1 MLKTEYQYLIKNK
14 PWQETEKHFN
24 SLPRA
29 KVTPIANLDIDTAQ
43 WIDFTVEHFDDA
55 QQKWEEPKSHY
66 TDKSNELAELNNKL
80 GRNKHN
86 TFELNYGMNG
96 DTNMILKE
104 MLGTDNIRKL
114 GADAD
119 SILMRLIVKFP
130 GHGVAWH
137 YDDAGSYRK
146 KFPEAD
152 TSKLRRLW
160 FSLDEWKDGHAMQ
173 ISKTVLTNYKK
184 GDVYDIPFGLGHAS
198 SNFGYCPQYTIS
210 FTGIIN
216 D

>member
-1 MLKTEYQYLIKNK
+1 VLKSEYQNLIENK
-14 PWQETEKHFN
+14 PWQETEKYFN
-24 SLPRA
+24 DLPKA
-29 KVTPIANLDIDTAQ
+29 DVKPITHLDIDTQQ
-43 WIDFTVEHFDDA
+43 WIDFTITHFEQA

-66 TDKSNELAELNNKL
+66 TDQSNKLAELNNKL

-96 DTNMILKE
+96 DTNSLLKDL
-104 MLGTDNIRKL
+104 LGSDNIQKL
-114 GADAD
+114 KADPD

-137 YDDAGSYRK
+137 FDDAGSYAK
-146 KFPEAD
+146 KFPNAD
-152 TSKLRRLW
+152 RTKLRRLW
-160 FSLDEWKDGHAMQ
+160 FSLDDWKDGHAMQ
-173 ISKTVLTNYKK
+173 ISKTVLTNYNK
-184 GDVYDIPFGLGHAS
+184 GDVYNIPFGLGHAS

>member
-1 MLKTEYQYLIKNK
+1 MLKTEYQYLIENK

-29 KVTPIANLDIDTAQ
+29 KVTPITNLDIDTAQ

-104 MLGTDNIRKL
+104 MLGTRNIEKL